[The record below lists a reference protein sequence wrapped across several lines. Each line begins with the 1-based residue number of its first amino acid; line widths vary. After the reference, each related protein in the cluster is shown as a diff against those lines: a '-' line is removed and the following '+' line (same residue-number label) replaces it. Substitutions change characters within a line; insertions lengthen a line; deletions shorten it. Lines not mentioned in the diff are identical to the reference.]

1 MPLLQLQVRS
11 TRVWMCLAALGV
23 AMRAISAA
31 RGDEGM
37 WLFDQPPLER
47 LKADHGFEP
56 SPDWFA
62 HLRLASVRLPSGSGS
77 FVSPRGLVMTNHH
90 VGAEALQKLST
101 PERDLLKTG
110 FLAASLDEELKCPDM
125 ELLVLL
131 AIEDVTERVQRA
143 AAQALDPAAAQ
154 RARQAEM
161 NTIEQEAHAK
171 TGLRCNVVTLFQGE
185 RYHLY
190 QYREY
195 TDVRLVFAPEQ
206 AVAFFGGDPDN
217 FEFPRYDLDVCFF
230 RAYENGQPAEIEHYL
245 AWSRSG
251 VQEGDLVFV
260 SGNPGRTERLNTV
273 AHLEFLRDRVFPLS
287 LNNIRRREVN
297 LSTYSS
303 RSPEHARRAADELF
317 SYQNARKARLGGL
330 AGLQDPTL
338 MEAKRADEQA
348 LWQAVQGDAVLR
360 QRFGSAWD
368 RVAQAVR
375 VWDEIY
381 EEHYLLERGQAFNTE
396 LFDIARTL
404 LRAAE
409 ERAKPNPERLREFAE
424 AGLPVLE
431 RRLFSPAPIYGDL
444 ETVKLAD
451 SLSLL
456 VELLRADHPLVREVL
471 AGRSPAARA
480 AELVSGTRLFDVDLR
495 RKLYEGGEQAVASCD
510 DPMLALAR
518 LVDPAARSLRQRYD
532 AEVDEPLKQAYTHI
546 AQARYAVRGANTY
559 PDATFTL
566 RLAYGRVL
574 GYPDNGR
581 TIEPFTVLGGM
592 FERAELQGHKE
603 PFRLPDRWHDRRARL
618 RLDTP
623 YNFVSTA
630 DIIGGNSGSPV
641 VNRQGEIV
649 GIIFD
654 GNIHSLVLNFMYT
667 DAQAR
672 AISVDTRAIIE
683 ALEKVYDAHHLVQE
697 LLSGK

>member
-1 MPLLQLQVRS
+1 MPCKKWVVAAVAVALLGGLR
-11 TRVWMCLAALGV
+11 AA
-23 AMRAISAA
+23 S
-31 RGDEGM
+31 GDEGM
-37 WLFDQPPLER
+37 WLFNQPPLER
-47 LKADHGFEP
+47 LKSDYGFEP
-56 SPDWFA
+56 PAGWFD
-62 HLRLASVRLPSGSGS
+62 HLRLSSVRLPSGSGS

-110 FLAASLDEELKCPDM
+110 FYAARPEDELKCPDM

-131 AIEDVTERVQRA
+131 HIEDVTERVQQA
-143 AAQALDPAAAQ
+143 AAGAPDAAAAQ
-154 RARQAEM
+154 RARQAAM
-161 NTIEQEAHAK
+161 NTIEQEARAK
-171 TGLRCNVVTLFQGE
+171 TGLRSNVITLFQGE

-230 RAYENGQPAEIEHYL
+230 RAYENDRPAEVEHYL
-245 AWSRSG
+245 VWSRTG
-251 VQEGDLVFV
+251 VQEGELVFV

-330 AGLQDPTL
+330 AGLQDPAL
-338 MEAKRADEQA
+338 LEAKRQEEQA
-348 LWQAVQGDAVLR
+348 IWQAVQSDPALRERYGDA
-360 QRFGSAWD
+360 WE
-368 RVAQAVR
+368 RVAAALR
-375 VWDEIY
+375 VWDQIY
-381 EEHYLLERGQAFNTE
+381 DAHYLLERGQAFNTE
-396 LFDIARTL
+396 LFEIARTL
-404 LRAAE
+404 VRAAE
-409 ERAKPNPERLREFAE
+409 ERAKPNAERLREFAE
-424 AGLPVLE
+424 AGLHALE
-431 RRLFSPAPIYGDL
+431 RRLFSPAPMYADL
-444 ETVKLAD
+444 EIAKLSD

-456 VELLRADHPLVREVL
+456 VELLGGGHPLVRELL
-471 AGRSPAARA
+471 AGRSPAGRA
-480 AELVSGTRLFDVDLR
+480 AELVSGTRLFDVEFR
-495 RKLYEGGEQAVASCD
+495 RTLYAGGQQAVNECD
-510 DPMLALAR
+510 DPMIAFAR
-518 LVDPAARSLRQRYD
+518 QVDPVARKLRQRYD
-532 AEVDEPLKQAYTHI
+532 AEVDEPLKQAYAQI
-546 AQARYAVRGANTY
+546 AQARFAVQGTSTY

-566 RLAYGRVL
+566 RLAYGQVR
-574 GYPDNGR
+574 GYHENGR
-581 TIEPFTVLGGM
+581 TIPPFTTLQGM
-592 FERAELQGHKE
+592 FDRAELQGHKD
-603 PFRLPDRWHDRRARL
+603 PFKLPDRWHERRARL

-649 GIIFD
+649 GVIFD
-654 GNIHSLVLNFMYT
+654 GNIYSLVLNFVYT

-683 ALEKVYDAHHLVQE
+683 ALDNVYDAQALLHE
-697 LLSGK
+697 LLHHP

>member
-1 MPLLQLQVRS
+1 MVC
-11 TRVWMCLAALGV
+11 TRLAILAGLMLGV
-23 AMRAISAA
+23 APIAGA
-31 RGDEGM
+31 DEGM

-47 LKADHGFEP
+47 LQQDYGFEP
-56 SPDWFA
+56 PPGWFD

-77 FVSPRGLVMTNHH
+77 FVSSRGLVMTNHH
-90 VGAEALQKLST
+90 VGADALQKLST

-110 FLAASLDEELKCPDM
+110 YHAKSLEEELKCPDM
-125 ELLVLL
+125 ELLVLW
-131 AIEDVTERVQRA
+131 AIEDVTERVVA
-143 AAQALDPAAAQ
+143 AAASAPDAAAAQ

-171 TGLRCNVVTLFQGE
+171 SGLRCNVITLFQGG

-190 QYREY
+190 QYKEY

-230 RAYENGQPAEIEHYL
+230 RAYEDGRPATIEHHL
-245 AWSRSG
+245 VWSRTG
-251 VQEGDLVFV
+251 VREGDLVFV

-273 AHLEFLRDRVFPLS
+273 AHLEFLRDRVLPLT
-287 LNNIRRREVN
+287 LNTIRRREVN

-330 AGLQDPTL
+330 AGLQDPAL
-338 MEAKRADEQA
+338 LQAKRADEQTV
-348 LWQAVQGDAVLR
+348 WQAVQHDPELHPRYGN
-360 QRFGSAWD
+360 AWD
-368 RVAQAVR
+368 RVAAALRTWGQ
-375 VWDEIY
+375 IY
-381 EEHYLLERGQAFNTE
+381 DEHYLLERGQAFNTE

-404 LRAAE
+404 VRAAE
-409 ERAKPNPERLREFAE
+409 ERAKPNAERLREFAE
-424 AGLPVLE
+424 AGLPALE
-431 RRLFSPAPIYGDL
+431 RHLFSPAPIYADL

-456 VELLRADHPLVREVL
+456 VELLGADHTLVQEIL
-471 AGRSPAARA
+471 SGRSPAARA
-480 AELVSGTRLFDVDLR
+480 AELVGGTALFDIDFR
-495 RKLYEGGEQAVASCD
+495 RKLYEGGLAAVVSCD
-510 DPMLALAR
+510 DPMIALAR
-518 LVDPAARSLRQRYD
+518 QVDPVARQLRQRYD
-532 AEVDEPLKQAYTHI
+532 AEVDEALKQAYAQI
-546 AQARYAVRGANTY
+546 AQARFAVQGASTY

-566 RLAYGRVL
+566 RLAYGQVR
-574 GYPDNGR
+574 GYDENGR
-581 TIEPFTVLGGM
+581 AIAPFTTLRGM
-592 FERAELQGHKE
+592 FDRAELQGHKD
-603 PFRLPDRWHDRRARL
+603 PFRLPERWHERRSRL
-618 RLDTP
+618 QLDTP

-641 VNRQGEIV
+641 VNRKGEIV

-654 GNIHSLVLNFMYT
+654 GNIYSLVLNYMYT
-667 DAQAR
+667 DVQAR

-683 ALEKVYDAHHLVQE
+683 ALEKVYEASALVEE
-697 LLSGK
+697 LLHSP